1 MPVLIS
7 KYNDKIVELLE
18 KKAEPV
24 KDQIETAKIQV
35 LDELNNHSFASE
47 YNNEIIQSFDQ
58 IYNRVESVNSFA
70 QLAAITSSID
80 PLRVKLITKILNRQ
94 KEEEAKKEISNKSN
108 DEVTYVGSTAT
119 GGTMEVND
127 PPVKVN
133 RIKNKSVSINSLL
146 LGSKEIKNEDD
157 IEDVLN
163 SLRQKL
169 KSQLEEDTIITLI

>member
-1 MPVLIS
+1 M
-7 KYNDKIVELLE
+7 N
-18 KKAEPV
+18 
-24 KDQIETAKIQV
+24 
-35 LDELNNHSFASE
+35 
-47 YNNEIIQSFDQ
+47 NNEIIQSFDQ
-58 IYNRVESVNSFA
+58 IYNKVESVNSFA

-94 KEEEAKKEISNKSN
+94 KEEEAKKEIANKPN
-108 DEVTYVGSTAT
+108 NEVEYVGSTAT
-119 GGTMEVND
+119 RGTMEVND
-127 PPVKVN
+127 PPVKVK